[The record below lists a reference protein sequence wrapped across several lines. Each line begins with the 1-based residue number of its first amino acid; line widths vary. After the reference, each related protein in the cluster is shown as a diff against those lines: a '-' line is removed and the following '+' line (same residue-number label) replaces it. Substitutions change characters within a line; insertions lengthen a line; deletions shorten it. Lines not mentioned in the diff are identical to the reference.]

1 MNLRDLNNSIRFSKL
16 AEFRQ
21 VVTPRNEKHY
31 RDLMKHLHA
40 MELDPVNRT
49 DPELMGEI
57 QRRRLELRNWA
68 EKNIKREDDGGRAQQ
83 AYKLARDQK
92 VDYANIMFHGKE
104 IDHNSIEYEMQDFS
118 DMIFELHGAKYIDG
132 TPLTDK
138 ELEEFEKTGELIDWV
153 AEDYASSGPD
163 APDDEPFEDG
173 KENFSF
179 GQIAKAKAYAKL
191 YRDNYT

>member
-1 MNLRDLNNSIRFSKL
+1 M
-16 AEFRQ
+16 FR
-21 VVTPRNEKHY
+21 
-31 RDLMKHLHA
+31 
-40 MELDPVNRT
+40 
-49 DPELMGEI
+49 
-57 QRRRLELRNWA
+57 
-68 EKNIKREDDGGRAQQ
+68 
-83 AYKLARDQK
+83 
-92 VDYANIMFHGKE
+92 GKE

-191 YRDNYT
+191 YRDNYTTAVKNIENASYK